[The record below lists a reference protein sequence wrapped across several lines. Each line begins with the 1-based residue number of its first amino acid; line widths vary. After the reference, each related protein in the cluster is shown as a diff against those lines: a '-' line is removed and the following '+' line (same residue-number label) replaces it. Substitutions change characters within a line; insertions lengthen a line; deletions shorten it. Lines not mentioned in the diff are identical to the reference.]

1 MNPLRYAPME
11 EQHEL
16 VLWSVEEKEE
26 RRDAAANRALIL
38 ETAEQLFS
46 ERGVDNVN
54 MAEIAQAA
62 GVGKGTLY
70 RRFANKGEL
79 CLTLLDSQLRAFQ
92 EERLATFREM
102 TVEGIPYLQ
111 QLTDFLRALARFT
124 ERHMPFLVAVQQHGQ
139 DVTNEV
145 LERPHSWQYITV
157 HGLLREAAGAGEIA
171 ADTDTPVIAEALLAP
186 LGAFTYRFQRER
198 LGFTPERIGDGLA
211 WLVEGLAAKA

>member
-1 MNPLRYAPME
+1 MAE
-11 EQHEL
+11 ELEL
-16 VLWSVEEKEE
+16 ELWSAEDKE

-38 ETAEQLFS
+38 ETAEQLFG

-92 EERLATFREM
+92 DEQLATFREL
-102 TVEGIPYLQ
+102 TVEGVPYLQ
-111 QLTDFLRALARFT
+111 QLTHFLRALARFT
-124 ERHMPFLVAVQQHGQ
+124 ERHMPLLVAVQQHGQ
-139 DVTNEV
+139 NVTNEM

-157 HGLLREAAGAGEIA
+157 YGLLREAARAGEIPPE
-171 ADTDTPVIAEALLAP
+171 TDTPVIAEALLAP

-198 LGFTPERIGDGLA
+198 LGFTPERIGDGLSL
-211 WLVEGLAAKA
+211 LVQGLAAAA

>member
-1 MNPLRYAPME
+1 MTD
-11 EQHEL
+11 EL
-16 VLWSVEEKEE
+16 GLELWSADEKE

-38 ETAEQLFS
+38 ETAEQLFA
-46 ERGVDNVN
+46 ERGVGNVN

-92 EERLATFREM
+92 DTQLATFRQM
-102 TVEGIPYLQ
+102 TAEKTLYLQ
-111 QLTDFLRALARFT
+111 QLTHFLEALVRFS
-124 ERHMPFLVAVQQHGQ
+124 ERHMPLLIEVQQHGQ
-139 DVTNEV
+139 DVGNEV

-157 HGLLREAAGAGEIA
+157 HGLLREAARAGEIA
-171 ADTDTPVIAEALLAP
+171 PDTDAPVIAEALLAP

-198 LGFTPERIGDGLA
+198 LGFTPERIG
-211 WLVEGLAAKA
+211 EGLALLVQGLALSA

>member
-1 MNPLRYAPME
+1 MT
-11 EQHEL
+11 EQLEL
-16 VLWSVEEKEE
+16 ELWSADEKE

-46 ERGVDNVN
+46 ERGVGNVH
-54 MAEIAQAA
+54 MAEIAQKA

-79 CLTLLDSQLRAFQ
+79 CLALLDSQLRAFQ
-92 EERLATFREM
+92 DEQLARFRQ
-102 TVEGIPYLQ
+102 TTGEGVPYLQ
-111 QLTDFLRALARFT
+111 QLTHFLEALARFT
-124 ERHMPFLVAVQQHGQ
+124 ERHMPLLVSVQQHGQ

-145 LERPHSWQYITV
+145 LERPHSWQYITA
-157 HGLLREAAGAGEIA
+157 HGLLREAARAGEIA

-198 LGFTPERIGDGLA
+198 LGFTPERIG
-211 WLVEGLAAKA
+211 EGLARLVQGLAVGD

>member
-1 MNPLRYAPME
+1 MKPLRYGPMAE
-11 EQHEL
+11 PFEL
-16 VLWSVEEKEE
+16 ALWAAEEKE

-46 ERGVDNVN
+46 ERGVANVN

-92 EERLATFREM
+92 DEQLATFRQMRE
-102 TVEGIPYLQ
+102 EGTPFLL
-111 QLTDFLRALARFT
+111 QLTHFLKALARFT
-124 ERHMPFLVAVQQHGQ
+124 ERHMPLLIEVQQHGQ
-139 DVTNEV
+139 YVGNEI

-157 HGLLREAAGAGEIA
+157 HGLLREAARAGEIA
-171 ADTDTPVIAEALLAP
+171 AEADAPVIAEALLAP

-198 LGFTPERIGDGLA
+198 LGFTPERIGGGLA
-211 WLVEGLAAKA
+211 LLVQGLAAHR

>member
-1 MNPLRYAPME
+1 MR
-11 EQHEL
+11 EQLEL
-16 VLWSVEEKEE
+16 ELWSADEKE

-46 ERGVDNVN
+46 ERGVGNVN
-54 MAEIAQAA
+54 MAEIAQLA

-79 CLTLLDSQLRAFQ
+79 CLALLDSQLRAFQ
-92 EERLATFREM
+92 DEQLATFRQ
-102 TVEGIPYLQ
+102 TTGDGVPYLQ
-111 QLTDFLRALARFT
+111 QLTHFLKALARFT
-124 ERHMPFLVAVQQHGQ
+124 ERHMPLLVAVQQHGQ

-145 LERPHSWQYITV
+145 LERPHSWQYITA
-157 HGLLREAAGAGEIA
+157 HGLLREAARAGEIA

-198 LGFTPERIGDGLA
+198 LGFTPERIG
-211 WLVEGLAAKA
+211 EGLALLVQGLAVGD